1 MARLDFYQL
10 SRDPVEQVLPRI
22 AERIMAE
29 GERLLIVADDRER
42 LDRVSAALWDAGPTS
57 FLAHDH
63 DDADMPEA
71 QPILLSARCEPV
83 NGATRIA
90 LADGRFRDE
99 ALGFDRAFY
108 FFDDSSIEEARRQW
122 RALKGRDDVS
132 LHFWRQ
138 EGKRWREGP

>member
-22 AERIMAE
+22 AERILAE
-29 GERLLIVADDRER
+29 GERLLIVADDRAR
-42 LDRVSAALWDAGPTS
+42 LDRISASLWDAGPTS

-63 DDADMPEA
+63 DDAEIPEA
-71 QPILLSARCEPV
+71 QPILLSARCEPL
-83 NGATRIA
+83 NGASRIA
-90 LADGRFRDE
+90 LADGRFREE

-108 FFDDSSIEEARRQW
+108 LFDDSSIEDARNTW
-122 RALKGRDDVS
+122 RALKGRDGVS

-138 EGKRWREGP
+138 EGKRWCEGP

>member
-22 AERIMAE
+22 AERILAE
-29 GERLLIVADDRER
+29 GERLLIVADERER
-42 LDRVSAALWDAGPTS
+42 LDRVSAALWDAGPAS

-63 DDADMPEA
+63 DDAEMPEA
-71 QPILLSARCEPV
+71 QPILLSARCEPL

-99 ALGFDRAFY
+99 ALAFDRAFY
-108 FFDDSSIEEARRQW
+108 FFDDSSIDDARSNW
-122 RALKGRDDVS
+122 RVLKGAEGVS

>member
-10 SRDPVEQVLPRI
+10 SRDPVAQVLPRI
-22 AERIMAE
+22 AERILAE
-29 GERLLIVADDRER
+29 GQRLLIVADDRDR

-63 DDADMPEA
+63 ADADMPEA
-71 QPILLSARCEPV
+71 QPILLSAGCDPV

-90 LADGRFRDE
+90 LADGRFREE
-99 ALGFDRAFY
+99 ALAFDRAFY
-108 FFDDSSIEEARRQW
+108 FFDDASIDEARSNW
-122 RALKGRDDVS
+122 RTLKGRGDVS

-138 EGKRWREGP
+138 DGKRWREGP